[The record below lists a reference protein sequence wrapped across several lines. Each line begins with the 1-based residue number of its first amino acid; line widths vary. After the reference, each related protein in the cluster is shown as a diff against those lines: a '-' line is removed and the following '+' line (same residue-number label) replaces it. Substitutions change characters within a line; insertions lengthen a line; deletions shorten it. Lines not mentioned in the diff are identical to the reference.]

1 MKYFRLFLLPFS
13 FVYGL
18 IIFFRNL
25 FYAKNIFNAKKFNV
39 PVISIGNLTT
49 GGTGKTPLTLFI
61 AKYFLDKN
69 KKVGIVSRGY
79 KRNSDKTEVV
89 YDGNKL
95 STIDAGGDEL
105 YMIATELLNK
115 HQNNF
120 FITAGS
126 SKINAVEKCIEFKPD
141 VIILDDAFQSRYIK
155 RNLDILII
163 DGEDY
168 FKNKLSY
175 QFLIPAGNLR
185 ESFSNYKR
193 ADLVVQNNKSSDISE
208 KIINDSIVINYKTS
222 DFFDLNDSK
231 TDFPGK
237 NVIAFC
243 GIAQPD
249 AFLNSLK
256 KMNVS
261 VFDFYKYED
270 HKDYSKNELLSLF
283 SRFDM
288 NTVYVTTQKDAV
300 KLKQFAEE
308 LKNFRIYYLKI
319 DIEITGNGEK
329 FYENL
334 NSVLK

>member
-1 MKYFRLFLLPFS
+1 M
-13 FVYGL
+13 
-18 IIFFRNL
+18 
-25 FYAKNIFNAKKFNV
+25 FYDKNIFKAKKFNL
-39 PVISIGNLTT
+39 PIISIGNLTT
-49 GGTGKTPLTLFI
+49 GGTGKTPLTLFVSE
-61 AKYFLDKN
+61 YFLDKN

-79 KRNSDKTEVV
+79 KRNSNETEII

-95 STIDAGGDEL
+95 STIDTGGDEL

-115 HQNNF
+115 HKNNF

-126 SKINAVEKCIEFKPD
+126 NKINAVEKCIEFKPD

-155 RNLDILII
+155 RDLDILLI
-163 DGEDY
+163 DGEDF
-168 FKNKLSY
+168 FKNKLNY
-175 QFLIPAGNLR
+175 KFMIPAGNLR

-193 ADLVVQNNKSSDISE
+193 ADLIIQNNKSSAISE
-208 KIINDSIVINYKTS
+208 KIINESVVVNYKTTG
-222 DFFDLNDSK
+222 FFDLNDNK
-231 TDFPGK
+231 INVPGK

-249 AFLNSLK
+249 AFLSSLK

-261 VFDFYKYED
+261 VFDLYKYED
-270 HKDYSKNELLSLF
+270 HKRYNKDELLGLF
-283 SRFDM
+283 GRFDM
-288 NTVYVTTQKDAV
+288 STVYVTTQKDAV
-300 KLKQFAEE
+300 KLKQFVQE

-319 DIEITGNGEK
+319 DVEITGNGEK

>member
-1 MKYFRLFLLPFS
+1 MKYFRLLLFPFS
-13 FVYGL
+13 FIYGL
-18 IIFFRNL
+18 IIFFRNV
-25 FYAKNIFNAKKFNV
+25 FYDKNIFKAKKFNV
-39 PVISIGNLTT
+39 PIISIGNLTT

-61 AKYFLDKN
+61 AEYFLNKD

-79 KRNSDKTEVV
+79 KRDSNETEVV
-89 YDGNKL
+89 YDGNKV

-105 YMIATELLNK
+105 YMIATELLKQHRNS
-115 HQNNF
+115 F

-126 SKINAVEKCIEFKPD
+126 NKINAVEKCIEFKPD

-155 RNLDILII
+155 KDLDILLI

-168 FKNKLSY
+168 FGNKLNY
-175 QFLIPAGNLR
+175 KFLIPAGNLR
-185 ESFSNYKR
+185 EFFSNYKR
-193 ADLVVQNNKSSDISE
+193 ADLVVQNNKSSDINE
-208 KIINDSIVINYKTS
+208 RIINESILINYKTS
-222 DFFDLNDSK
+222 GFFDLNDNK
-231 TDFPGK
+231 TDIPGK

-249 AFLNSLK
+249 AFLNSLE

-270 HKDYSKNELLSLF
+270 HKNYSKSELLSLF
-283 SRFDM
+283 GRFDM
-288 NTVYVTTQKDAV
+288 NTIYVTTQKDAV

-319 DIEITGNGEK
+319 DVEITGNGEK

-334 NSVLK
+334 NSVLI